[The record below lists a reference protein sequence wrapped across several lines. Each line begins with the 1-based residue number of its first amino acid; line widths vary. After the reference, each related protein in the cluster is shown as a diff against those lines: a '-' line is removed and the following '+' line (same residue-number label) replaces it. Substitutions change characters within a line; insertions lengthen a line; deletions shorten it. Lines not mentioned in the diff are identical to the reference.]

1 MAQVIEMPKMSD
13 TMVVGIVRKW
23 LKNKG
28 ILRDKER
35 ADLGQAQSVVE
46 HKRVITIEEVRRELD
61 EMKRGA
67 EDAETDSTS

>member
-1 MAQVIEMPKMSD
+1 MSD

-46 HKRVITIEEVRRELD
+46 HKRVITIEEVRKELD
-61 EMKRGA
+61 EMKRDA
-67 EDAETDSTS
+67 EDAE